1 MIAYCV
7 HDEKSQDDIIVIPDR
22 ACAVRVN
29 TERLKG
35 FISPDPVFAQWSGDT
50 CVEVSPDKF
59 GTVVATRDDGG
70 DVCVMKPELWAQ
82 TMERYLGAIKPGQK

>member
-7 HDEKSQDDIIVIPDR
+7 HDEKSQDDVIVIPEMS
-22 ACAVRVN
+22 CAVRVD
-29 TERLKG
+29 TERLEG
-35 FISPDPVFAQWSGDT
+35 FISPDPVFAQWSGDS
-50 CVEVSPDKF
+50 CVEVSPETF

-70 DVCVMKPELWAQ
+70 DVCVLEPDLWAK